1 MFLSKHSNG
10 TYYLWFR
17 DKHGKKEK
25 VSTRCKYK
33 TDAVRFL
40 QSFKKDDHER
50 RQNAKNKLLSAFVSD
65 FLKYVS
71 GNFSKGTLATYRATL
86 KNFISIIGDVPLS
99 FVTPQHFDTYKT
111 ERLKALKLGTNKKV
125 KPVTIET
132 VRPVTV
138 NIELR
143 NLRACFNTA
152 LRWKLISSNPFS
164 GLKLVPVPEQ
174 SPVFFSRTDFQK
186 LLNAIETKW
195 LKEIVIFAVLT
206 GMRISEIVNLRW
218 QDVDLQKRI
227 IQIQSNP
234 TFKTKQGRK
243 RVLPVN
249 NTAFSLLEAK
259 HGKDTSEYVFTLN
272 GKKILEDWLSHS
284 FKQAVRDAKL
294 QDGRLHF
301 HSLRHTFASWLV
313 QDGVSLY
320 EVQKLL
326 GHSSSAVTQVYSHLA
341 PEQLHDT
348 VNRLNISLS

>member
-1 MFLSKHSNG
+1 MGRITSGSLINN
-10 TYYLWFR
+10 
-17 DKHGKKEK
+17 GKKQK
-25 VSTRCKYK
+25 VSTHCKYK
-33 TDAVRFL
+33 TDAVGFL
-40 QSFKKDDHER
+40 QSFKKDEYER

-71 GNFSKGTLATYRATL
+71 GNFSKGTLTTYKATL

-111 ERLKALKLGTNKKV
+111 ERLKALELGTNKKV

-152 LRWKLISSNPFS
+152 FRWKLVSSNPFS

-174 SPVFFSRTDFQK
+174 SPVFFSRTDFQR
-186 LLNAIETKW
+186 LLNTIETKW
-195 LKEIVIFAVLT
+195 LKEIVLFAVLT
-206 GMRISEIVNLRW
+206 GMRRAEIVNLRW
-218 QDVDLQKRI
+218 ENVDLQRRVVS
-227 IQIQSNP
+227 IQSSP
-234 TFKTKQGRK
+234 TFKTKQGKK

-249 NTAFSLLEAK
+249 NTAFSLLQAK

-272 GKKILEDWLSHS
+272 GKKVLESWLSHA
-284 FKQAVRDAKL
+284 FKKAVKDAKL

-326 GHSSSAVTQVYSHLA
+326 GHSTAAVTQMYSHLA
-341 PEQLHDT
+341 PEQLHST
-348 VNRLNISLS
+348 VNRISIEMN